1 MLEVG
6 TYVGYSG
13 ISFARVS
20 YTFGPVL
27 TLAHHVQPPQ
37 CYLSWAV
44 DATRERCRGIH
55 LFGVQQSL
63 RRHGPNGVRPCRGR
77 AGGEGEL
84 QVYIGRTN
92 LLDHHRRVYGEHQV
106 AAKDSRIGAE
116 ADFRH
121 DLSGSRQVS
130 LLDRHQAARVGGTD
144 RRRECACTE
153 GLIFRVRS
161 SWPTM
166 SSNLAIRP
174 TFPTSAPH
182 PLKREL
188 HWSSPL
194 LQSSQIL
201 RKTLPP
207 PLNGLQLSRT
217 GLYLRLDGRSPKR
230 TALVHLATLVWY
242 TKARC
247 WVDGTRTPAKKML
260 VKYPP
265 VYAENRHH
273 ANRYDDARKPLRR
286 HAAIVCSKCFE
297 SSGGRVASVG
307 AALCACFVS
316 MVGEAVCSGALP
328 Y

>member
-1 MLEVG
+1 M
-6 TYVGYSG
+6 
-13 ISFARVS
+13 
-20 YTFGPVL
+20 
-27 TLAHHVQPPQ
+27 
-37 CYLSWAV
+37 W
-44 DATRERCRGIH
+44 
-55 LFGVQQSL
+55 
-63 RRHGPNGVRPCRGR
+63 
-77 AGGEGEL
+77 
-84 QVYIGRTN
+84 
-92 LLDHHRRVYGEHQV
+92 
-106 AAKDSRIGAE
+106 
-116 ADFRH
+116 
-121 DLSGSRQVS
+121 
-130 LLDRHQAARVGGTD
+130 
-144 RRRECACTE
+144 
-153 GLIFRVRS
+153 
-161 SWPTM
+161 
-166 SSNLAIRP
+166 SNLAIRP

-188 HWSSPL
+188 HWSSLL

-230 TALVHLATLVWY
+230 MALVHLVTLDWY

-273 ANRYDDARKPLRR
+273 ADHYDDARKPLRR

-316 MVGEAVCSGALP
+316 ITRGAFCAVLGP
-328 Y
+328 YWDSQ